1 MYRNRVAGTARIGR
15 GPCSD
20 RRAGRAHR
28 ARWALATLLCAV
40 ASSALV
46 PSHPFRLSVADIG
59 VGDSVLD
66 VRIRFFWDDLQLAV
80 MENTSD
86 MEFELAETREVD
98 EVVEQYINDMLTID
112 ADGTLLQGTV
122 LERGI
127 QDARNPDE
135 VMWWYRL
142 EYPLDPSRR
151 PDPRSQPRPVQ
162 HVRGPAQPRAP
173 QDPGRPGA
181 HLLLQLGRG
190 QRHVA
195 AELGRPWKVSGT
207 GLFSRPR
214 SSRRRSR
221 RPAAPPRPPRPARSR

>member
-15 GPCSD
+15 GPCRD
-20 RRAGRAHR
+20 RRAGRTQR
-28 ARWALATLLCAV
+28 PRWALAALLCAV

-46 PSHPFRLSVADIG
+46 PSHPFRLSVADVG
-59 VGDSVLD
+59 VGGSGLD

-80 MENTSD
+80 MESTSD

-112 ADGTLLQGTV
+112 ADGTLLEGTV

-142 EYPLDPSRR
+142 EYPLDPSVDRI
-151 PDPRSQPRPVQ
+151 
-162 HVRGPAQPRAP
+162 HVRNRVLFNMFEDQRNLVHLKTRS
-173 QDPGRPGA
+173 GRE
-181 HLLLQLGRG
+181 R
-190 QRHVA
+190 
-195 AELGRPWKVSGT
+195 T
-207 GLFSRPR
+207 YYFSWDEDNVTLRLN
-214 SSRRRSR
+214 
-221 RPAAPPRPPRPARSR
+221 